1 MEENNHIINIAKVA
15 RDLKDLNMTLAVIRT
30 LDAEKRTHLAGLRTG
45 IGILTIP
52 FSLLTILIA
61 TSNYYS
67 IHEVIVYV
75 LVLVFGIIF
84 LSLIGSYLVVRNLMK
99 IRSTDRLRRKVC
111 LDTDSF
117 FEVVNAED
125 PE

>member
-67 IHEVIVYV
+67 VNEVIGYV
-75 LVLVFGIIF
+75 LVLIFGIIF
-84 LSLIGSYLVVRNLMK
+84 LSSIGSYLVLRNLLI
-99 IRSTDRLRRKVC
+99 IRSTDRLRRRVC

-117 FEVVNAED
+117 FEVVNVEE

>member
-67 IHEVIVYV
+67 VNEVIGYV
-75 LVLVFGIIF
+75 LVLIFGIIF
-84 LSLIGSYLVVRNLMK
+84 LSSIGSYLVLRNLLR
-99 IRSTDRLRRKVC
+99 IRSTDRLRRRVC

-117 FEVVNAED
+117 FEVVNVEE

>member
-1 MEENNHIINIAKVA
+1 LEENNHIINIAKVA

-84 LSLIGSYLVVRNLMK
+84 LSIIGAYLVLKNLTR
-99 IRSTDRLRRKVC
+99 IRSTDRLRKQVC
-111 LDTDSF
+111 IDTDSIF
-117 FEVVNAED
+117 DTTLSEEVE
-125 PE
+125 